1 MNYTTA
7 VMLFN
12 ENIRA
17 ISVVYED
24 TKEAPGLKTWVFKT
38 LDQSIKK
45 DDILVVSSSTRHGLT
60 TVKAIETDVEVDFD
74 SEIQLKWIIQK
85 VDTATYD
92 KILEEEKVWIDTMK
106 QAELKKKRED
116 IRSNITNL
124 YADPK
129 LETLAISSFKAIN
142 TPESAIESDKK
153 DVETVF

>member
-1 MNYTTA
+1 MNYSTA

-24 TKEAPGLKTWVFKT
+24 TKEAPNQKTWLFKT
-38 LDQSIKK
+38 LDHSIKK
-45 DDILVVSSSTRHGLT
+45 DDILVVQSGTRHGLT
-60 TVKAIETDVEVDFD
+60 TVKVIDTDVEVDFD
-74 SEIQLKWIIQK
+74 SSIEIKWVIQK
-85 VDTATYD
+85 VDTSTYD
-92 KILEEEKVWIDTMK
+92 KILNEEKVWIDTMK

-129 LETLAISSFKAIN
+129 LETLAISSFKSIN
-142 TPESAIESDKK
+142 TPETAIESTGEDLL
-153 DVETVF
+153 

>member
-17 ISVVYED
+17 ISVAYED
-24 TKEAPGLKTWVFKT
+24 TKEVQNQKTWIFKT

-45 DDILVVSSSTRHGLT
+45 DDVLVVTSGTRHGLT
-60 TVKAIETDVEVDFD
+60 TVKVIETDVEVDFD
-74 SEIQLKWIIQK
+74 SDVQLKWIISK
-85 VDTATYD
+85 VETATYD
-92 KILEEEKVWIDTMK
+92 KILEEEKAWIDTMK
-106 QAELKKKRED
+106 QAQLKKKRED
-116 IRSNITNL
+116 IRTNITNL

-142 TPESAIESDKK
+142 TPEAAIESAKP
-153 DVETVF
+153 DVVE

>member
-24 TKEAPGLKTWVFKT
+24 TKEAPNQKTWIFKT

-45 DDILVVSSSTRHGLT
+45 DDILVVASSTRHGLT
-60 TVKAIETDVEVDFD
+60 TVKVIEADVEIDFD
-74 SEIQLKWIIQK
+74 SDVQLKWIIQK
-85 VDTATYD
+85 VETATYD

-106 QAELKKKRED
+106 KAEMQKKRED

-129 LETLAISSFKAIN
+129 LETLAISSFKSIN
-142 TPESAIESDKK
+142 TPQSAIESDKPVT
-153 DVETVF
+153 VE